1 MKSKFPDLCVNRWTV
16 GSIPATK
23 GGGHSDEVTIPVSAH
38 GGCLANDVGYESEPS
53 FNRAFKR
60 EFRVP
65 PA

>member
-1 MKSKFPDLCVNRWTV
+1 MKSKFLTQTCQPMDGRLD
-16 GSIPATK
+16 PATK